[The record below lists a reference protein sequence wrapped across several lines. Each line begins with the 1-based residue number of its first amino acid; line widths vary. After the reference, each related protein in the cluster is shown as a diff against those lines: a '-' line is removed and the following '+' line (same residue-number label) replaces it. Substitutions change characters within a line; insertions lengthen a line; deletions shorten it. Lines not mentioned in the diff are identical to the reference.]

1 MVRFSSAD
9 VQRHWGKVQ
18 DTAIIE
24 PVTISNNGRDRLVL
38 LNREEYIRLKR
49 RDRQVLTLA
58 DFTEEDIA
66 AIEAAAVPEEAK
78 AFNHEMK

>member
-38 LNREEYIRLKR
+38 LNREEYLRLKR
-49 RDRQVLTLA
+49 RDRQVLTLT

-66 AIEAAAVPEEAK
+66 AIETANVPEEAK
-78 AFNHEMK
+78 AFNHEIK